1 MEKTVDLG
9 VEIALSGKNHVVI
22 EMQNQSSF
30 RICIGGRIEFL
41 DDGHNV
47 TFEATKLCGVRAG
60 HSVHCMC
67 EVQWDSCKMKIKRHL
82 SQRLE
87 ISETLQLQDT
97 ATIAFKLKFF
107 PFNSLS
113 IGAKN
118 EIKAKIKQDGESAL
132 RKDMAAMRRHDKMA
146 DVTIIC
152 NEKHFRAHK
161 LILSA
166 RSSIFDTMFIH
177 TGFKE
182 HDTGT
187 VVIKDCDEDTME
199 MFLAYMYE
207 GVLHE
212 TTFEAAEAL
221 INHAIKYDVQ
231 PLTAACTDILTA
243 HLEEGNAI
251 RVVILSSMYHLTD
264 LKKRALDTI
273 VASNRPLKTMIGWED
288 LEKIQDLKIE
298 IIDYKASK

>member
-1 MEKTVDLG
+1 
-9 VEIALSGKNHVVI
+9 
-22 EMQNQSSF
+22 
-30 RICIGGRIEFL
+30 
-41 DDGHNV
+41 
-47 TFEATKLCGVRAG
+47 
-60 HSVHCMC
+60 
-67 EVQWDSCKMKIKRHL
+67 MKIKRHL

-118 EIKAKIKQDGESAL
+118 EIKAKIKEDGESAL

-152 NEKHFRAHK
+152 NEKHFRAHR

-187 VVIKDCDEDTME
+187 VIIKDCDEDTME
-199 MFLAYMYE
+199 MFYMYE
-207 GVLHE
+207 GVLPE

-221 INHAIKYDVQ
+221 INLAIKYDVQ
-231 PLTAACTDILTA
+231 PLRDAYTDILTA

-264 LKKRALDTI
+264 LRIRAMDTI
-273 VASNRPLKTMIGWED
+273 VASNRPLKSMIGWED